1 MWEVSP
7 KSLPCHPGIPQPDP
21 AAPGRLSPVPA
32 GNLCPILGNP
42 GAPKVL
48 GTPCSA
54 PTAIPPDS
62 RRPSESP
69 ERSPRRGC
77 LGRALPGGIQGHL
90 GHEHLRVE
98 VGPVDVGGVRGR
110 LGRLGSGR
118 AIVALE
124 RPVGSPPPPA
134 PGAPGGGL
142 RAAPGPAAGPAPRCH
157 RRHRVPA
164 SARPPLPASP
174 RAISDATLGLPWQRG
189 SGAGHGGARLPGL
202 GGGGRDGDGAAA
214 GPVPLHP
221 GDKDCRG
228 DGDMGG
234 HTGPRGVRGR
244 WHRQPWARVP
254 HRPFPPLS
262 TCPQPSPVSP
272 CVPSAPVHPAPAP
285 GWLRVMLEWGG
296 EAAATT
302 LHLARGT
309 NIWAKRSK
317 ISFIYSRKGEIN
329 PARLRARLL
338 QESQAIDSSQEKE
351 PRAATV
357 HQEEPEEIPA
367 ASFLLPFPAQFYFGF
382 PNVEKKTLNP
392 ARVWF
397 LCSLVRGTTF
407 PS

>member
-1 MWEVSP
+1 MSP
-7 KSLPCHPGIPQPDP
+7 KSLPRHPGIPQPDP
-21 AAPGRLSPVPA
+21 AAPERLSPVPA

-174 RAISDATLGLPWQRG
+174 RAISDATLGC
-189 SGAGHGGARLPGL
+189 HGNEE
-202 GGGGRDGDGAAA
+202 AAPDMA
-214 GPVPLHP
+214 GP
-221 GDKDCRG
+221 GYRG
-228 DGDMGG
+228 
-234 HTGPRGVRGR
+234 
-244 WHRQPWARVP
+244 
-254 HRPFPPLS
+254 L
-262 TCPQPSPVSP
+262 
-272 CVPSAPVHPAPAP
+272 
-285 GWLRVMLEWGG
+285 G
-296 EAAATT
+296 EAAVT
-302 LHLARGT
+302 GT
-309 NIWAKRSK
+309 
-317 ISFIYSRKGEIN
+317 G
-329 PARLRARLL
+329 PLRALSRSTPGTRTAVGT
-338 QESQAIDSSQEKE
+338 ETWAD
-351 PRAATV
+351 T
-357 HQEEPEEIPA
+357 PA
-367 ASFLLPFPAQFYFGF
+367 LEG
-382 PNVEKKTLNP
+382 
-392 ARVWF
+392 
-397 LCSLVRGTTF
+397 
-407 PS
+407 